1 MRTPNSKECA
11 YGGYK
16 LSSIC
21 TDIECFDVDGIPALQ
36 VVIGCDE
43 DDTFYSDSDKQGRV
57 TIEIELEDNLIT
69 LDLEDVLVFAK
80 KYCSTMYSRINNDA
94 QSLSTQHYNS
104 VDN

>member
-1 MRTPNSKECA
+1 MRAPNSKECA

-21 TDIECFDVDGIPALQ
+21 ADIECFDVDGIPALQ

-57 TIEIELEDNLIT
+57 KIGIELDNNLIT

-80 KYCSTMYSRINNDA
+80 KHCYAMYCRIYTNTEPV
-94 QSLSTQHYNS
+94 SS
-104 VDN
+104 